1 MQNFS
6 SQCLDQTR
14 ALLKINLSSITPD
27 GSIQPVAGET
37 SRADEPGHVALALGE
52 YFRATGDLV
61 FERQSIPELV
71 ARTITA
77 QVKLSQGSDNGMAF
91 ACLGLLAFGSTRERN
106 PVWEILSADIRKLI
120 DERLAVSHDHFD
132 HVQAFDIAKAVC
144 RFSFGLSKKDE
155 TGALVDRFIERI
167 TAASTGGFHDDA
179 SKQANADN
187 FGGAFDLYGVV
198 ALVFIRQALQLHANS
213 QVRDAKLPKLR
224 TVAEKYLRIIL
235 ETVREDGLGWSYG
248 RGIGAYAQ
256 MHCVTLILQA
266 LRDRWVSS
274 EKEPLARDLVRRL
287 YTHFFTTFFDMEH
300 GSIVIRD
307 VERDTIPG
315 HTTRMANFD
324 AARYL
329 SQWSRLAKTIGGN
342 MNLFQGNKGLVC
354 RFYSFDKTP
363 RKEQGLLSYADAD
376 SGLNIIIPIVSQGS
390 HKFCDSLSFPH
401 MPGVFDWPSNFYT
414 TPFLPEYTIAGKK
427 YTPSFYGKNMQ
438 VVMGTKAGTY
448 HFRYEQP
455 DLIDHTEKLSS
466 GLASM
471 KVDWEFTGGKVTGR
485 FTLTPKVALVLENF
499 RFVLPL

>member
-1 MQNFS
+1 
-6 SQCLDQTR
+6 
-14 ALLKINLSSITPD
+14 
-27 GSIQPVAGET
+27 
-37 SRADEPGHVALALGE
+37 
-52 YFRATGDLV
+52 
-61 FERQSIPELV
+61 
-71 ARTITA
+71 
-77 QVKLSQGSDNGMAF
+77 
-91 ACLGLLAFGSTRERN
+91 
-106 PVWEILSADIRKLI
+106 WEILSPEIRKLI
-120 DERLAVSHDHFD
+120 DERLAITNDHYD

-167 TAASTGGFHDDA
+167 GAASTGGFHDDA

-187 FGGAFDLYGVV
+187 FGGTFDLYGVV
-198 ALVFIRQALQLHANS
+198 ALVFIRQSLQLHANS

-266 LRDRWVSS
+266 LRDRLISS
-274 EKEPLARDLVRRL
+274 DKEPLARDLVRRL

-307 VERDTIPG
+307 TERDTIPG

-329 SQWSRLAKTIGGN
+329 SQWSRLANTIGGS
-342 MNLFQGNKGLVC
+342 MNVVPANKGLVC
-354 RFYSFDKTP
+354 RFYSFDKSP
-363 RKEQGLLSYADAD
+363 RKEQGLLSYSDVD
-376 SGLNIIIPIVSQGS
+376 SGLNILIPIVSQGS

-414 TPFLPEYTIAGKK
+414 SPFLPEYTIGGKI

-438 VVMGTKAGTY
+438 VVMGTKSGTY
-448 HFRYEQP
+448 HFRYDQP

-471 KVDWEFTGGKVTGR
+471 KVDWEFTGGKMTGR

-499 RFVLPL
+499 RFVLPIAALHSRMVSAGALMLGQESHRCEILRDDFHGEWLETKVVSEDPKHKSLFGKIHYYQILERDKTLSLRPGIGYNFEVVLQPDIVRL